1 METDRKRY
9 KIKYQDEN
17 LFNALIKSLRH
28 YNMRAY
34 KEFIFFYLPKLRNG
48 EFTGEEISSGLYRQ
62 NLKVD
67 PVFEFVYGKVYFEY
81 SVEDNVITLIVVEPR
96 DFLNAGR
103 RTMLKVYKGCPVISK
118 KEEFLIDYY
127 YASEKNLVDKI
138 EL

>member
-1 METDRKRY
+1 METEVKRF
-9 KIKYQDEN
+9 KIKYKDEN

-34 KEFIFFYLPKLRNG
+34 KEFLFYYLPKLRNG
-48 EFTGEEISSGLYRQ
+48 EFTGELIGDNLYKQ
-62 NLKVD
+62 VLKVD
-67 PVFEFVYGKVYFEY
+67 PIFKFVYGEVYFEY
-81 SVEDNVITLIVVEPR
+81 SVNDNEIYLITVEPQ

-103 RTMLKVYKGCPVISK
+103 RVLLKIYKGCPVLSK
-118 KEEFLIDYY
+118 KEEFLVDYY